1 MEGLVFQIR
10 NEHGKQL
17 YEILEGNSDSSWYW
31 SIVPEESYYSS
42 SNNLNDFSS
51 PLFLESET
59 MMDGQSFM
67 KHISKED
74 YYLIFAD
81 IKAFPTLES
90 IVTINN
96 ETDFMNSSCKL
107 GLIVVDS
114 VQVIIYSQEKQI
126 LLDIS
131 ERAESVGYRDI
142 RFLNNKDTISAVWGW
157 IDVIKESDLWWSDNK
172 GRSNE

>member
-1 MEGLVFQIR
+1 MVFQIR

-17 YEILEGNSDSSWYW
+17 YEILEGISESSWYW

-42 SNNLNDFSS
+42 SNNLNDFRSS
-51 PLFLESET
+51 LFSESET
-59 MMDGQSFM
+59 IMDGKSFM

-90 IVTINN
+90 VVTISN
-96 ETDFMNSSCKL
+96 EMDFMKGSCKL
-107 GLIVVDS
+107 GLLVVDS
-114 VQVIIYSQEKQI
+114 VQVIIYSREKQI

-131 ERAESVGYRDI
+131 ERAESLGYRDI

-157 IDVIKESDLWWSDNK
+157 MDVVIESDHWWSNNK
-172 GRSNE
+172 EHSNE